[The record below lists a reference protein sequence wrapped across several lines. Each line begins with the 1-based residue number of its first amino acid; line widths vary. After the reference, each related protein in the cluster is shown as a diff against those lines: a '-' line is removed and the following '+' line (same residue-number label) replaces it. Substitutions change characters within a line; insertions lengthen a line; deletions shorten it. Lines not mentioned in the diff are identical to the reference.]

1 MFDRLR
7 RGVVVFLSLPTIYLS
22 GFLSHSLF
30 ARLIPLWGLQSLV
43 QGFHLDLMIKI
54 GFRAVTRPEMNFQ
67 TSSYPFLIKVATWLI
82 VAYG

>member
-1 MFDRLR
+1 M
-7 RGVVVFLSLPTIYLS
+7 FLSLPTIYLS

-43 QGFHLDLMIKI
+43 QGFHLDLMFVAIRINHQI
-54 GFRAVTRPEMNFQ
+54 GFRAVTRPEMKFQ